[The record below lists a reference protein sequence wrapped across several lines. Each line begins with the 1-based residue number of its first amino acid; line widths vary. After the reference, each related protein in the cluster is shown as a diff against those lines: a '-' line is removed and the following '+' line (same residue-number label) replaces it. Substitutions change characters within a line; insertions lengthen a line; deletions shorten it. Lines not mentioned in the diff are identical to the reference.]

1 MSKGQ
6 ATAKEIADRIRKIID
21 ESNQK
26 QIQMPQSLVKA
37 ASNKPGS
44 SLYLANLF
52 RSKKSI

>member
-6 ATAKEIADRIRKIID
+6 ATAKEIADRIRRVID
-21 ESNQK
+21 EFNQK
-26 QIQMPQSLVKA
+26 QVQMPQSLVKA